1 MECEIT
7 VFAEVENLKDVN
19 DFLAGKLQGIHCS
32 QQVQMQL
39 EIALEE
45 IFVNIASYAY
55 HPKSGKAKVKLI
67 VDEERKQISIR
78 FEDTGRPYNP
88 LQRGD
93 PDITLGVEER
103 EVGGLGIYMAK
114 KTMDQTAYRY
124 ENGKNILTITKKL
137 K

>member
-7 VFAEVENLKDVN
+7 VFAELENLKDVN
-19 DFLAGKLQGIHCS
+19 DFMAGKLERINCS
-32 QQVQMQL
+32 RQVRMQL

-55 HPKSGKAKVKLI
+55 HPKSGKAKIMLS
-67 VDEERKQISIR
+67 VDEERKQISVR

-88 LQRGD
+88 LQRDD

-114 KTMDQTAYRY
+114 KSMDQTAYHY